1 MSMSSHSYCSSCGA
15 QVAPDSRFCRHCGTS
30 LDPVPLEPAPVE
42 PTPVEPTPVEPTLV
56 EPDPSEEAQARA
68 GREPPSILLKG
79 CGIGCLA
86 MIAAAVIIGLVAAL
100 AALAGGGFEESEP
113 TGTPL
118 SDSDYGGLAGRLT
131 TLARERDWCY
141 KRDGSLD
148 SRDMEA
154 LMGYAQIIVD
164 EAAGGDDYYIEEGK
178 FTRALLAR
186 GWQSFIGP
194 DYDRGG
200 TEKRWRPPGCG

>member
-1 MSMSSHSYCSSCGA
+1 MSRAFHSYCSSCGA
-15 QVAPDSRFCRHCGTS
+15 QVAPESRFCRHCGTS
-30 LDPVPLEPAPVE
+30 LDPVPLEPAPVD
-42 PTPVEPTPVEPTLV
+42 PTPL
-56 EPDPSEEAQARA
+56 EPDPSDEAQARA
-68 GREPPSILLKG
+68 GRETRSILLKV

-86 MIAAAVIIGLVAAL
+86 VISVAVIIGVV
-100 AALAGGGFEESEP
+100 AALAGGGSGESEP

-118 SDSDYGGLAGRLT
+118 SDSDYNGLAERLT

-148 SRDMEA
+148 SRDLVA

-164 EAAGGDDYYIEEGK
+164 EVAEGDDYYIEEGK

-200 TEKRWRPPGCG
+200 TEKRWRPPGCE

>member
-30 LDPVPLEPAPVE
+30 LDPVPLEPA
-42 PTPVEPTPVEPTLV
+42 PVEPTPVEPTLV

-86 MIAAAVIIGLVAAL
+86 MIAAAVIIGLV